1 MGLGGVG
8 PTVCI
13 TVYTIFF
20 EHFAC
25 REDII
30 NLGLDEVLIQ
40 VKSESSDRDAW
51 NMADHGLMMLRNI
64 GAAVHKRDSLVE
76 GKDGPPKIEDLP
88 TKKNV

>member
-20 EHFAC
+20 DHFAC
-25 REDII
+25 REDIA

-40 VKSESSDRDAW
+40 VKSESSDWDAW
-51 NMADHGLMMLRNI
+51 NMADHSLMILRNI
-64 GAAVHKRDSLVE
+64 DAAVYKRDSLVE
-76 GKDGPPKIEDLP
+76 EKDGPPKIEDLP